1 MCSSVSSRDVREW
14 CLHPRPLFLDIQPT
28 RSFASKRPNDEP
40 LARGDCHVG
49 VSAIDFT
56 RLQLVAAGDLGSN
69 TPGRGSLPGIWNMTH
84 ARMEQA
90 QEEVRKEG
98 PRNRLLS

>member
-14 CLHPRPLFLDIQPT
+14 ALHPRPLFLDIQST

-40 LARGDCHVG
+40 LARGACHVG
-49 VSAIDFT
+49 VSAIDLT

-69 TPGRGSLPGIWNMTH
+69 TPGREPLPGTWNI
-84 ARMEQA
+84 ARARIE
-90 QEEVRKEG
+90 
-98 PRNRLLS
+98 